1 MFVVRVFDS
10 KTLYP
15 TPTNFNF
22 LKVTEET
29 SCKAF
34 LISAAVVPCKL
45 LNLFLSLLEVL
56 ENGLL
61 IKPVNNSGRDTWIEN
76 IEKVI
81 SSHSNSKD
89 EGLLE
94 DLLNDND
101 LEEYEW

>member
-1 MFVVRVFDS
+1 MTMLTKIGNSQGIRIP
-10 KTLYP
+10 KP
-15 TPTNFNF
+15 
-22 LKVTEET
+22 
-29 SCKAF
+29 
-34 LISAAVVPCKL
+34 LIQQAHLENV
-45 LNLFLSLLEVL
+45 SLELEVL

-61 IKPVNNSGRDTWIEN
+61 IKPVHNTGRETWIEN

-81 SSHSNSKD
+81 SKHKGTED

>member
-1 MFVVRVFDS
+1 MTMLTRIGNS
-10 KTLYP
+10 QGIRIPKP
-15 TPTNFNF
+15 
-22 LKVTEET
+22 
-29 SCKAF
+29 
-34 LISAAVVPCKL
+34 LIQQAHLENV
-45 LNLFLSLLEVL
+45 SLELEVL

-61 IKPVNNSGRDTWIEN
+61 IKPIKNTRRDTWIEN

-81 SSHSNSKD
+81 STHKGLQD

>member
-1 MFVVRVFDS
+1 MTMLTKIGNSQGIRIP
-10 KTLYP
+10 KP
-15 TPTNFNF
+15 
-22 LKVTEET
+22 
-29 SCKAF
+29 
-34 LISAAVVPCKL
+34 LIQQAHLENV
-45 LNLFLSLLEVL
+45 SLELEVL

-61 IKPVNNSGRDTWIEN
+61 IKPVHNIGRETWIKN

-81 SSHSNSKD
+81 SKHKGTED